1 MDYFNNLVA
10 GGDVAGYK
18 DGAFYEARFDH
29 PSGLVFDDK
38 GERLFVSDTGNQ
50 RIRVVYLEEDN
61 KVETV
66 AGTGTI
72 GQADGVLEK
81 ASFNAPTAIAYLPN
95 DRLIVYDS
103 GDKLLR
109 LVDIPAKAVTTLT
122 FQSPDGKTTPALLGA
137 IWNLVYRPA
146 DDCLYF
152 TEPDGKC
159 LQKLDMKTR
168 ILSNVFLNEPR
179 IPKPTAL
186 CIDKNTLY
194 VADHDLPN
202 AFSVLIDDVNSNAS
216 KTVFSFQATLQ
227 GKNIQEMACS
237 DGVVYA
243 LQSGDVPLAR
253 IFPLYQPVSLA
264 SPWGFLIDNKNLGA
278 DPFLQFQQDVPVGFI
293 PSSKEERQLLI
304 ASPTVNVQS
313 IVNVKDFQFDSAW
326 LAGSSGVALGGP
338 TDFDYPKEKPKNTF
352 RILIMGDSRL
362 AQATGMVTKT
372 NPTQQDI
379 EQPGT
384 LAINTFPK
392 QLELLLNMES
402 ALKGAKYHY
411 EVLRIVHAGLSP
423 VFFGNEEAIP
433 IVKQYD
439 VDLVIMLWSMHW
451 EYYFF
456 NPITKEGIPQSNPD
470 PEYHLKPLSSRI
482 PPGAP
487 ARFYKHCLEKGL
499 IKSKAVFPPNVYW
512 DIEKISDPDIR
523 EDMLEMIG
531 KPVKVLSDKLQA
543 MKTSQGTT
551 PKLMVLYTP
560 WQIFPDDDYETF
572 WRDLCDR
579 NQISL
584 IDLAPMFNALR
595 ISLYP
600 TSQMCCGRHYTSF
613 GHAMIAYL
621 LSHELIDKKIVP
633 FEIEPISPEN
643 K

>member
-66 AGTGTI
+66 AGLGTI
-72 GQADGVLEK
+72 GQADGILEK

-95 DRLIVYDS
+95 DRLVVYDS

-179 IPKPTAL
+179 LPKPKAL

-202 AFSVLIDDVNSNAS
+202 AYSMVIDDINSNAS

-237 DGVVYA
+237 GGIVYG
-243 LQSGDVPLAR
+243 LLSGDVPLAR
-253 IFPLYQPVSLA
+253 VFPFYQSVSLA
-264 SPWGFLIDNKNLGA
+264 TPWGFLIDNKSQSA
-278 DPFLQFQQDVPVGFI
+278 EPFLEFRQDIPVGFAF
-293 PSSKEERQLLI
+293 SQREERQLFI
-304 ASPTVNVQS
+304 ASPSGNMQT
-313 IVNVKDFQFDSAW
+313 IINVKDFRFNDGW
-326 LAGSSGVALGGP
+326 LAGSG
-338 TDFDYPKEKPKNTF
+338 DFDYPKEKPKNTF
-352 RILIMGDSRL
+352 RILIMGDSRM
-362 AQATGMVTKT
+362 AEAPGYVTKA
-372 NPTQQDI
+372 NPTQSDI

-384 LAINTFPK
+384 VAMDTFPR
-392 QLELLLNMES
+392 QLEVLLNMES
-402 ALKGAKYHY
+402 ALKGSKIHY
-411 EVLRIVHAGLSP
+411 EVLLIAHAGLSP
-423 VFFGNEEAIP
+423 VFFSNEEAIP

-439 VDLVIMLWSMHW
+439 VDMVIMLWSMHW

-456 NPITKEGIPQSNPD
+456 NPITKEGIPQNNPD
-470 PEYHLKPLSSRI
+470 PEYHLRPLSARI

-499 IKSKAVFPPNVYW
+499 VKPKDVFPPGIYW
-512 DIEKISDPDIR
+512 DVQKIIDPDIR
-523 EDMLEMIG
+523 QDMIEMIG
-531 KPVKVLSDKLQA
+531 KPIKILNDKLQA
-543 MKTSQGTT
+543 MKTGQGAT
-551 PKLMVLYTP
+551 PKLVVLFTP
-560 WQIFPDDDYETF
+560 WKVFQEDEYETF
-572 WRDLCDR
+572 WKDLCEI
-579 NQISL
+579 NQITL
-584 IDLAPMFNALR
+584 LDLSPEFNALR
-595 ISLYP
+595 VSLYP
-600 TSQMCCGRHYTSF
+600 TSQICCGRHYTAY
-613 GHAMIAYL
+613 GHALIAYL
-621 LSHELIDKKIVP
+621 LSHELIDKKMIP
-633 FEIEPISPEN
+633 LETEPISPEN